1 MGLFLKPLFIIFR
14 MNDNNLRDLV
24 WGLRKSLP
32 FLNIFVVIVYWCCL
46 QSTKAI
52 TMILRTDKRIL
63 NDEMWVCHSEYH
75 MFYNRDT
82 IGNSIRISQLFLE
95 NSLSLRDFRD
105 VNFDNIIVV
114 HVWQPPFW
122 NRFHG
127 DCFNILLN
135 S

>member
-52 TMILRTDKRIL
+52 TMILRTDKRML
-63 NDEMWVCHSEYH
+63 NDEIVLLHSEYH

-82 IGNSIRISQLFLE
+82 IGNSIRVSQLFLE

-114 HVWQPPFW
+114 HVGQPPFW

>member
-24 WGLRKSLP
+24 WVHRKSLP
-32 FLNIFVVIVYWCCL
+32 FLNIFVVIVCRCCL

-52 TMILRTDKRIL
+52 TMILRTDKRML
-63 NDEMWVCHSEYH
+63 NDEIVLLHSEYH

-114 HVWQPPFW
+114 HVWQPPSGIDFMVIALI
-122 NRFHG
+122 F
-127 DCFNILLN
+127 F
-135 S
+135 